1 MKIRTNLLLFIFSVF
16 AVSFCDA
23 QASGTFNPSP
33 GNARFNDNPFRNS
46 YNNSF
51 FFSLQGAFNKP
62 DSKNLV
68 DLRTVEGS
76 PYFEDFQKGE
86 FIQDDIVYGPFFGR
100 YNIYNDEVEV
110 KMGDDDELKSFSKMV
125 GSKVN
130 LENAVLEY
138 HNFTDLKGNEKQGY
152 LILAKELQNVNLYIK
167 KECKYSPFKKAP
179 NPQVRDVPAR
189 FNIYDHFYVLEK
201 GNTKLKALPKKKKAL
216 LKLFPGME
224 KDISKYIKSKKLSL
238 KKEQDLIKLIY
249 YINTLYTS

>member
-23 QASGTFNPSP
+23 QASGTFNPTP
-33 GNARFNDNPFRNS
+33 GNARFTDNVFRNS

-51 FFSLQGAFNKP
+51 FFSLQNSFNKP

-86 FIQDDIVYGPFFGR
+86 FVQGETVYGPFLGR

-110 KMGDDDELKSFSKMV
+110 KFDENKDELQSFSKIV

-138 HNFTDLKGNEKQGY
+138 HKFKDIKGNDGEGY
-152 LILAKELQNVNLYIK
+152 LILAKELQNISLYIK

-179 NPQVRDVPAR
+179 NPQVKDIPAR
-189 FNIYDHFYVLEK
+189 FTTYDHFYILEE
-201 GNTKLKALPKKKKAL
+201 GDTKPKALPKKKKAL

-224 KDISKYIKSKKLSL
+224 KDISKYIKSNKLNL
-238 KKEQDLIKLIY
+238 KKETDVIKLTY
-249 YINTLYTS
+249 YINTLYS